1 MSMCIHS
8 GSTQFHHLLKQAV
21 IMAPVQAEATCCIGL
36 MWNLESVIVIFLELF
51 TDDVDPLFS
60 TGFIALGLILVE
72 LLVDSGMAQWV
83 PGR

>member
-1 MSMCIHS
+1 MCIHS

-51 TDDVDPLFS
+51 TVDDVDPLFS
-60 TGFIALGLILVE
+60 TGFIALELILVE

>member
-1 MSMCIHS
+1 MCIHS

-51 TDDVDPLFS
+51 TVDDVDPLFS
-60 TGFIALGLILVE
+60 TGFIALELIILVE